1 MREEA
6 VSLFLVLPFIYLGNN
21 HIVKAGPIPSFHDV
35 HQHQSEQ
42 RTLGRVR
49 FLSGNDIRLP
59 DKLPDKL
66 PDLLAGLFSVPI
78 HYCNSDR
85 GSPLQSVTFAVCL
98 TTKRVLIRHKFK
110 LYLFCFAT
118 DMFYELEQ
126 PIENLDFHFLVFS
139 CARCSSSQRTGEM
152 LF

>member
-21 HIVKAGPIPSFHDV
+21 HVVKAGPIPFFHDV
-35 HQHQSEQ
+35 HQHQREQ
-42 RTLGRVR
+42 RTLRVR
-49 FLSGNDIRLP
+49 FLSGNGIR
-59 DKLPDKL
+59 LPDKL

-85 GSPLQSVTFAVCL
+85 GSPLQSVTFAVCF

-110 LYLFCFAT
+110 LSLFRFAT

-126 PIENLDFHFLVFS
+126 PIENLNFHFLVFS
-139 CARCSSSQRTGEM
+139 CARCSSSQRMGEM
-152 LF
+152 LFLLF